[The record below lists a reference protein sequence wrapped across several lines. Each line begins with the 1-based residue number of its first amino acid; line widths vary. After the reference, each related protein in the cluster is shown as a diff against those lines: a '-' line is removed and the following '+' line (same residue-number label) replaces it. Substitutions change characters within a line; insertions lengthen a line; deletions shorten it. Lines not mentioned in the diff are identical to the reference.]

1 VPRARRAATR
11 RDKQTAEMNRMPPGS
26 QTSADA
32 VKAGHRETFATRRG
46 LASESVMRRETEPMS
61 DASSDVIVHQR
72 ESGWIGRRA
81 GGVLDG
87 AWDATF
93 GDVPISARQQSIK
106 FAVID
111 RQNPHGVKSVS
122 KTDKWSLIEPK
133 NFFVV
138 PQPAGERVIE
148 AIDDRNDEGQSPRS
162 SPRAG
167 KPHTWRRGTVNRG
180 CKQEV
185 GLCPTR

>member
-1 VPRARRAATR
+1 
-11 RDKQTAEMNRMPPGS
+11 
-26 QTSADA
+26 
-32 VKAGHRETFATRRG
+32 
-46 LASESVMRRETEPMS
+46 MS
-61 DASSDVIVHQR
+61 DASSDVFVHQR
-72 ESGWIGRRA
+72 ESGWIGCKA
-81 GGVLDG
+81 GGVLND
-87 AWDATF
+87 AWDAAF

-106 FAVID
+106 LAVID

-133 NFFVV
+133 NFIGA
-138 PQPAGERVIE
+138 PNLTWERVIE
-148 AIDDRNDEGQSPRS
+148 AIDDRSDEGQSPCS

-167 KPHTWRRGTVNRG
+167 KPLTWRRGTVNRV